1 MVLSWV
7 PVAPH
12 SKLSEKYYCI
22 FFHNSITPDVLWKP
36 KPSQSILALP
46 LCQHFFW
53 LADEWVLSFFQFYTP
68 LASICARITR
78 QNVSSEGS
86 LIVALARPTLFEAL
100 LFSSI
105 HSVHS
110 KLFSVAKTFSPIIC
124 EGNFSCKNILFSH
137 LWDLQ
142 TRQNRDQEN
151 SLLPIQRHHCPASHL
166 RYASSC
172 WSNKLCWKS
181 TGSLGPFSHQM
192 LVSDNCMFRMSETH
206 SYRG

>member
-1 MVLSWV
+1 MKNISPVHRACCTSFFLCVPALLQNLKAAHSELKSMVLSWV

-124 EGNFSCKNILFSH
+124 EGNFSCKNIVFPFMGSA
-137 LWDLQ
+137 DQ
-142 TRQNRDQEN
+142 TEQRPRKFTSAYPET
-151 SLLPIQRHHCPASHL
+151 SLSRLSFKVRFI
-166 RYASSC
+166 
-172 WSNKLCWKS
+172 
-181 TGSLGPFSHQM
+181 M
-192 LVSDNCMFRMSETH
+192 LI
-206 SYRG
+206 